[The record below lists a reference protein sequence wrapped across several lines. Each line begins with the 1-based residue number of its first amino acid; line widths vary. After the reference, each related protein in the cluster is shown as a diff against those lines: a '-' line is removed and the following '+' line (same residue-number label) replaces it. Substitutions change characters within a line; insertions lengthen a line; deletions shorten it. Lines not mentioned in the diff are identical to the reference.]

1 MKRDLSLEE
10 ERDALVADL
19 TEKHRKTLRAKLL
32 ACEGETILDVAGRVA
47 VDLTDDVLNQLV
59 VVAAMNPAEAGA
71 KLAAMVSNALLAGA
85 EIAALREV
93 EQLEKQRKQSQDEN
107 RIARAELARAL
118 DE

>member
-1 MKRDLSLEE
+1 MPRDLSLDE

-19 TEKHRKTLRAKLL
+19 TEKHQQTLRAQLL
-32 ACEGETILDVAGRVA
+32 SCDGKTILDVAGRVA

-59 VVAAMNPAEAGA
+59 VIAAMNPAEAGA

-85 EIAALREV
+85 EIEALREV
-93 EQLEKQRKQSQDEN
+93 EQLEKQHTESKNEN
-107 RIARAELARAL
+107 RIARAEVARAL